1 MNFFEIANEF
11 LNNLYKLCLIPF
23 EFLFGH
29 AWVAPLVLLPAML
42 FAAVV
47 IAGGQRKQVK
57 VYKKEAAARL
67 AVLRSAI
74 DRQGGPDDA
83 QLAFSAK
90 YDEIDKAF
98 SSVDLGGEKLAYA
111 WREFQESIVQGDRG
125 SVVRNTVRPI
135 QYFARTAP
143 SQAQLTFWSNMFVG
157 IGLVLTFLGIVV
169 ALNTAG
175 EGLDTENL
183 NQQKAALTELLAVA
197 GAKFSTSIAGVLA
210 SLWLRYSERRNSREC
225 QNLIDELCEWLERGL
240 LYVPPQR
247 LAVEQLDIQNQQLAQ
262 LKQFNTDLALQIGE
276 KFQVAIAP
284 VTASLGTLNEN
295 IASMSEG
302 LGQGAAK
309 AVAEASGGELRALG
323 QTLGNLG
330 EQLALMGTTVGN
342 TGNEAAQQI
351 RLAGADFAQAASD
364 IRGAFERLSLQVD
377 GMGDKLLTQAQA
389 AGEAQS
395 AALRRAGE
403 ISESAQ
409 QAASQSIAGAVQALS
424 GAALAAS
431 SEFQAGLGKAL
442 ADGAAA
448 SQEVFKAALEESGA
462 GLRDSAAGIS
472 AAIQGAAGQI
482 ERASAGLAT
491 GATSMERGIKA
502 FADTGTEARS
512 AALALEGASKAFGIA
527 ALPVSQAAQAIAS
540 ASERLQRLFEDSQ
553 SNQGEVLAQMKE
565 LAVAIR
571 ETQDAARKA
580 WQDYQ
585 ARFEGVDQSL
595 ESAGGKFA
603 EIIGESLESF
613 RRFSAETD
621 KEMAS
626 AVGKMGKTLD
636 QIEDYAG
643 TLSEFVEAYQRA
655 EANR

>member
-1 MNFFEIANEF
+1 MSFFDIANTF
-11 LNNLYKLCLIPF
+11 LNNIYRLVLIPF
-23 EFLFGH
+23 EFLFGQP
-29 AWVAPLVLLPAML
+29 WVAPLLLLPVMIAI
-42 FAAVV
+42 AVG
-47 IAGGQRKQVK
+47 IAGRQRKKVK
-57 VYKKEAAARL
+57 AYKKEAAARL
-67 AVLRSAI
+67 SILRSAL
-74 DRQGGPDDA
+74 DQQGGPDEA

-98 SSVDLGGEKLAYA
+98 SSVDLGGEQLAYA
-111 WREFQESIVQGDRG
+111 WREFQESIVRG
-125 SVVRNTVRPI
+125 ERGTVVRNTVRPI

-143 SQAQLTFWSNMFVG
+143 SQAQLSFWSNMFVG

-169 ALNTAG
+169 ALNKAG
-175 EGLDTENL
+175 AGLNTNDLDESKT
-183 NQQKAALTELLAVA
+183 ALTELLKVA
-197 GAKFSTSIAGVLA
+197 GAKFSTSIAGVSA

-225 QNLIDELCEWLERGL
+225 HHLIDELCEWLERGL

-247 LAVEQLDIQNQQLAQ
+247 LAVEQLEIQSQQLAQ

-284 VTASLGTLNEN
+284 VTASLGMLNEN

-323 QTLGNLG
+323 QTLANLG
-330 EQLALMGTTVGN
+330 EQLSSMGSTVGAS
-342 TGNEAAQQI
+342 GNEAAQQI
-351 RLAGADFAQAASD
+351 RLAGADFAQAAAD

-389 AGEAQS
+389 ASEAQS
-395 AALRRAGE
+395 EALRRAGE

-409 QAASQSIAGAVQALS
+409 QAASQSISGAVQALS
-424 GAALAAS
+424 GAAVAAS

-442 ADGAAA
+442 AEGAAA

-462 GLRDSAAGIS
+462 GLRESAAGIS

-482 ERASAGLAT
+482 ERAAT
-491 GATSMERGIKA
+491 GLEAGSSSMERGFKA
-502 FADTGTEARS
+502 FADTSTEART
-512 AALALEGASKAFGIA
+512 AAQALEGASKAFGVA
-527 ALPVSQAAQAIAS
+527 AQPVSQAAQAIAS
-540 ASERLQRLFEDSQ
+540 ASERLQRLFEESQ
-553 SNQGEVLAQMKE
+553 TNQDDVLAEMKV
-565 LAVAIR
+565 LATAIR

-585 ARFEGVDQSL
+585 TRFEGVDKSL
-595 ESAGGKFA
+595 ENAGGKFA
-603 EIIGESLESF
+603 ETIGESLESF
-613 RRFSAETD
+613 RKFSADTD

-643 TLSEFVEAYQRA
+643 TLSEFVEALRRA
-655 EANR
+655 EGNR

>member
-1 MNFFEIANEF
+1 MSFFDIANTF
-11 LNNLYKLCLIPF
+11 LNNAYKLVLIPF
-23 EFLFGH
+23 EFLFGQS
-29 AWVAPLVLLPAML
+29 WVAPLLLLPSILIWATI
-42 FAAVV
+42 
-47 IAGGQRKQVK
+47 IAGGQRKKVK
-57 VYKKEAAARL
+57 AYKKEAAARL
-67 AVLRSAI
+67 SVLRSAL
-74 DRQGGPDDA
+74 DQLGGPDEA

-90 YDEIDKAF
+90 YDEIDRAF
-98 SSVDLGGEKLAYA
+98 SSVDPGGEQLAYA
-111 WREFQESIVQGDRG
+111 WREFQESIVRG
-125 SVVRNTVRPI
+125 ERGTVVRNTVRPI

-143 SQAQLTFWSNMFVG
+143 SQAQLAFWSNMFVG

-169 ALNTAG
+169 ALNKAG
-175 EGLDTENL
+175 AGLSGNL
-183 NQQKAALTELLAVA
+183 DQAKLALTELLAVA
-197 GAKFSTSIAGVLA
+197 GAKFSTSIAGVSA
-210 SLWLRYSERRNSREC
+210 SLLLRYSERRNSREC
-225 QNLIDELCEWLERGL
+225 QHLIDELCEWLERGL

-284 VTASLGTLNEN
+284 VTASLGMLNEN

-323 QTLGNLG
+323 QTLANLG
-330 EQLALMGTTVGN
+330 EQLSSMGSTVGAS
-342 TGNEAAQQI
+342 GNEAAQQI
-351 RLAGADFAQAASD
+351 RLAGADFAQAAAD

-389 AGEAQS
+389 ASEAQS
-395 AALRRAGE
+395 EALRRAGE

-409 QAASQSIAGAVQALS
+409 QAASQSISGAVQALS
-424 GAALAAS
+424 GAAVAAS

-442 ADGAAA
+442 AEGAAA

-462 GLRDSAAGIS
+462 GLRESAARIS

-482 ERASAGLAT
+482 ERAAT
-491 GATSMERGIKA
+491 GLEAGSSSMERGLKA
-502 FADTGTEARS
+502 FADTSTEART
-512 AALALEGASKAFGIA
+512 AAQALEGASRAFGVA
-527 ALPVSQAAQAIAS
+527 AQPVSQAAQAIAS
-540 ASERLQRLFEDSQ
+540 ASERLQRLFEESQ
-553 SNQGEVLAQMKE
+553 TNQDDVLAEMKV
-565 LAVAIR
+565 LATAIR
-571 ETQDAARKA
+571 ETQDSARKA

-585 ARFEGVDQSL
+585 TRFEGVDKSL
-595 ESAGGKFA
+595 ENAGGKFA
-603 EIIGESLESF
+603 ETIGESLDSF
-613 RRFSAETD
+613 RKFSADTD

-643 TLSEFVEAYQRA
+643 TLSEFVEALRRA
-655 EANR
+655 EGNR